1 MAETYTDY
9 PKKATENAKKVLR
22 WIDTYGRDVVKG
34 GTLVGLARARQLANG
49 EPISESTVKRMA
61 AFNRHRKNSKVDPQ
75 YSSEPWRDRGYVAW
89 LLWGGTEGVDW
100 AIRKSKQIDE
110 EKLSSNQFLIR
121 KIGKQTYYIPK

>member
-49 EPISESTVKRMA
+49 ELA
-61 AFNRHRKNSKVDPQ
+61 ARLTENRALN
-75 YSSEPWRDRGYVAW
+75 
-89 LLWGGTEGVDW
+89 
-100 AIRKSKQIDE
+100 
-110 EKLSSNQFLIR
+110 
-121 KIGKQTYYIPK
+121 